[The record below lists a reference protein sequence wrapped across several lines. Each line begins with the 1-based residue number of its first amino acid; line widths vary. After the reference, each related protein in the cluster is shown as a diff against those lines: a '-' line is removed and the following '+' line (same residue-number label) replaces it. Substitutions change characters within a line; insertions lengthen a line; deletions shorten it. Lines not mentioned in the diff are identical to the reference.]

1 MFCAFRSLRLRRG
14 HCGTLSCLGRSE
26 GYSFQSIT
34 SGRAH
39 VYIEKRSST

>member
-1 MFCAFRSLRLRRG
+1 MFCAFRSLRLQ
-14 HCGTLSCLGRSE
+14 HDHHGTLSALGRSE
-26 GYSFQSIT
+26 GYSFQSNT